1 MSITSPS
8 TDRTTYAEI
17 AARAGVSRATVS
29 RVMNGDERVHSER
42 AKAVL
47 EAASKLGYRTN
58 RAARALSTGRT
69 GQIALVIDD
78 DPTAL
83 SDPFWGV
90 VLAGISRVLM
100 ANDLQTVLM
109 VSPLESADSPI
120 ANYLAGGEVDGAIFL
135 TVHQDAVVNH
145 LSKNGLP
152 AVIIGTPVD
161 PNSPIP
167 YVDTDNRAGAKQA
180 IDHLFSRGCKK
191 VATVT
196 GDVTASAGIH
206 RLSGYKTAHQNA
218 GVEVNDDLIARCD
231 WSFESAKLMTLRLL
245 SRNPD
250 IDGIFAANDTMA
262 LGVVAALQER
272 GRVVPDDVL
281 VIGFDDT
288 LMAQAHRPAITT
300 IRQDIVGLGVA
311 AAETMLAIL
320 QGESPAPKILP
331 TELVVR
337 ESA

>member
-1 MSITSPS
+1 
-8 TDRTTYAEI
+8 
-17 AARAGVSRATVS
+17 
-29 RVMNGDERVHSER
+29 
-42 AKAVL
+42 
-47 EAASKLGYRTN
+47 
-58 RAARALSTGRT
+58 
-69 GQIALVIDD
+69 
-78 DPTAL
+78 
-83 SDPFWGV
+83 
-90 VLAGISRVLM
+90 
-100 ANDLQTVLM
+100 
-109 VSPLESADSPI
+109 
-120 ANYLAGGEVDGAIFL
+120 
-135 TVHQDAVVNH
+135 
-145 LSKNGLP
+145 
-152 AVIIGTPVD
+152 
-161 PNSPIP
+161 
-167 YVDTDNRAGAKQA
+167 
-180 IDHLFSRGCKK
+180 
-191 VATVT
+191 
-196 GDVTASAGIH
+196 
-206 RLSGYKTAHQNA
+206 
-218 GVEVNDDLIARCD
+218 
-231 WSFESAKLMTLRLL
+231 MTLRLL